1 LRTYLYP
8 TKRCGPIC
16 KASRT
21 YCRRLISPALQ
32 VRLPGLHHRTYV
44 VRDLRLRGNRA
55 HTVRPDISNWA
66 GPRLDA
72 LGRREPRAS
81 TPLGGAVDYSL
92 PPPEP
97 TYSIDDVLRL
107 VGAIRRVAYDRSLAP
122 DDQMRR
128 IRDLFLSYD
137 HPEVD
142 E

>member
-1 LRTYLYP
+1 
-8 TKRCGPIC
+8 
-16 KASRT
+16 
-21 YCRRLISPALQ
+21 
-32 VRLPGLHHRTYV
+32 
-44 VRDLRLRGNRA
+44 
-55 HTVRPDISNWA
+55 
-66 GPRLDA
+66 
-72 LGRREPRAS
+72 
-81 TPLGGAVDYSL
+81 VDYSL